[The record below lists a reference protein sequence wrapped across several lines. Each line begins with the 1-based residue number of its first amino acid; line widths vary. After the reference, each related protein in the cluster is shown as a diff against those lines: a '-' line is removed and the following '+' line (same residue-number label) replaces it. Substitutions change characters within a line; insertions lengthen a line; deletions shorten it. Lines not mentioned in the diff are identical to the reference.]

1 MPEIVGIGTD
11 LCEIARIE
19 KAIEKAHFYE
29 HVFSIEERDYLEKQ
43 GKRKAESAAA
53 MFAAKEA
60 VAKALGTGFAK
71 GVSVSDISVTH
82 DELGAPGIA
91 LRGGALERL
100 YAIGGTDVLLSLTHE
115 GSMALAFA
123 LAKGQSKK

>member
-29 HVFSIEERDYLEKQ
+29 RVFSIEERDYLEKQ

-71 GVSVSDISVTH
+71 GVSVSDIRVTH
-82 DELGAPGIA
+82 DELGAPGVQ
-91 LRGGALERL
+91 LFGGAAARMQALG
-100 YAIGGTDVLLSLTHE
+100 ADQVLLSLSHE
-115 GSMALAFA
+115 GDMALAFA
-123 LAKGQSKK
+123 LIQG

>member
-29 HVFSIEERDYLEKQ
+29 RVFSQEERDYLEKQ

-91 LRGGALERL
+91 LRSGALERL
-100 YAIGGTDVLLSLTHE
+100 HAIGGTDVLLSLTHE

-123 LAKGQSKK
+123 LAKGPSKE

>member
-29 HVFSIEERDYLEKQ
+29 RVFSIEERDYLEKQ

-60 VAKALGTGFAK
+60 VAKALGTGFAR

-82 DELGAPGIA
+82 DELGAPGIV

-100 YAIGGTDVLLSLTHE
+100 HAIGGTDVLLSLTHE

-123 LAKGQSKK
+123 LAKGQSKE